1 MVYHG
6 VKQRKRTSM
15 NLVEYFQQLPRGSKT
30 KLAKTVNV
38 SKTWLALVINGHR
51 IPSAELSVDIERA
64 TKGKVTRKELRPD
77 IFGKLV

>member
-1 MVYHG
+1 M
-6 VKQRKRTSM
+6 TL
-15 NLVEYFQQLPRGSKT
+15 NEYFQHLPRGSKT
-30 KLAKTVNV
+30 KLAKAVNV

>member
-1 MVYHG
+1 
-6 VKQRKRTSM
+6 M
-15 NLVEYFQQLPRGSKT
+15 NLSEYFSTQPRGSKT
-30 KLAKTVNV
+30 KLAKAVNV

>member
-1 MVYHG
+1 M
-6 VKQRKRTSM
+6 TL
-15 NLVEYFQQLPRGSKT
+15 NEYFQQLPRGSKT
-30 KLAKTVNV
+30 KLAKAVNV